1 MPNIK
6 SAKKRAKQEQVKRV
20 KNLNRKTAVKTA
32 VKKVLD
38 ALDNKESKEVTL
50 QLLKDAEA
58 QMARA
63 KCKRVMHKKC
73 ASRKISRLAKK
84 VHQAYS

>member
-6 SAKKRAKQEQVKRV
+6 SAKKRAKQEQVKRI
-20 KNLNRKTAVKTA
+20 KNLNRRTAVKTA

-38 ALDNKESKEVTL
+38 AIDNKESKETTL